1 MRRGVIAKR
10 CSCGSF
16 WSKGAKACGR
26 CGSVDFVSWGFYV
39 DTHPTGV
46 QKRSK
51 TFRSGFPSREEA
63 ERELG
68 ELVRSLRSGSFGPP
82 SKQPLGEYLG
92 RWLPSRT
99 HLRPTTADAYA
110 VNIGRYIC
118 NDDYGIGGVPLRA
131 LTRSLIQAFYADL
144 ERKGR
149 VRGDSPLAPKAVHN
163 VHMILR
169 KALEDAVEEGLL
181 PANPARRAHTLPA
194 IHREMKTWTDEELAS
209 FLGQLLDDPLYA
221 LWRLAATTGMRRGE
235 LLAATWPGL
244 DFAARRLYVT
254 QALSKGPKGA
264 HLRFGPP
271 KTDRGRRAVPLDE
284 ETADVLRE
292 HRRRQLQTT
301 PTIRTHG
308 DHMLVFWQD
317 DGRPLDPDSVSQ
329 RFRRLVERTGL
340 PLIRFHDL
348 RHTFATL
355 SLKAGIPTE
364 VVSRILGHK
373 HVATTQAIYQHA
385 VPTLE
390 EEAISRFAELLER
403 AKSA

>member
-16 WSKGAKACGR
+16 WKKAARACGR
-26 CGSVDFVSWGFYV
+26 CGSVAFASWGFYV

-82 SKQPLGEYLG
+82 SKQLLGEYLG

-131 LTRSLIQAFYADL
+131 LTRPLIQAFYADL

-149 VRGDSPLAPKAVHN
+149 VRGNCPLAPKAVHN

-169 KALEDAVEEGLL
+169 KALEDAGRGGAPTCESGPEGPQAAGHPHGDEDLD
-181 PANPARRAHTLPA
+181 RRAAGFVPEPSP
-194 IHREMKTWTDEELAS
+194 RRPS
-209 FLGQLLDDPLYA
+209 VR
-221 LWRLAATTGMRRGE
+221 LWRLAATTGRRRGE

-244 DFAARRLYVT
+244 DFAARRLHVT
-254 QALSKGPKGA
+254 QALSK
-264 HLRFGPP
+264 
-271 KTDRGRRAVPLDE
+271 
-284 ETADVLRE
+284 
-292 HRRRQLQTT
+292 
-301 PTIRTHG
+301 
-308 DHMLVFWQD
+308 
-317 DGRPLDPDSVSQ
+317 RP
-329 RFRRLVERTGL
+329 
-340 PLIRFHDL
+340 
-348 RHTFATL
+348 
-355 SLKAGIPTE
+355 
-364 VVSRILGHK
+364 
-373 HVATTQAIYQHA
+373 
-385 VPTLE
+385 
-390 EEAISRFAELLER
+390 
-403 AKSA
+403 

>member
-16 WSKGAKACGR
+16 WKKGANACAR
-26 CGSVDFVSWGFYV
+26 CGSATFASWGFYV

-46 QKRSK
+46 QRRSK

-68 ELVRSLRSGSFGPP
+68 ELVRGLRSGSFGPP
-82 SKQPLGEYLG
+82 SKQPLEEYLG
-92 RWLPSRT
+92 RWLTSRSQ
-99 HLRPTTADAYA
+99 LRPTTAANYT
-110 VNIGRYIC
+110 VNIERYIC

-131 LTRSLIQAFYADL
+131 LTRPLIQAFYAHL
-144 ERKGR
+144 EGKGR
-149 VRGDSPLAPKAVHN
+149 VRGDGPLAPKAVHN

-181 PANPARRAHTLPA
+181 PANPARRAHKLPA
-194 IHREMKTWTDEELAS
+194 IHREMQTWTDGQLAS
-209 FLGQLLDDPLYA
+209 FLSRVRDDRLYA

-235 LLAATWPGL
+235 LLAVAWPEI
-244 DFAARRLYVT
+244 DFGRRRLHIT
-254 QALSKGPKGA
+254 RAISKGPKGA
-264 HLRFGPP
+264 PLRFGPP

-284 ETADVLRE
+284 ETARILRD
-292 HRRRQLQTT
+292 HRRRQLGT
-301 PTIRTHG
+301 PQRIPD
-308 DHMLVFWQD
+308 DHTLVFYRD

-329 RFRRLVERTGL
+329 RFRRLVERTAL
-340 PLIRFHDL
+340 PGIRFHDL

-385 VPTLE
+385 VPALE
-390 EEAISRFAELLER
+390 ERAISRFAELLER

>member
-16 WSKGAKACGR
+16 WKKAARACGR
-26 CGSVDFVSWGFYV
+26 CGSAAFASWGFYV

-51 TFRSGFPSREEA
+51 TFRSGFHSRDEA

-68 ELVRSLRSGSFGPP
+68 ELLRSLRSGRFGPP

-92 RWLPSRT
+92 RWLVSRT

-118 NDDYGIGGVPLRA
+118 NDVYGIGGVPLRA
-131 LTRSLIQAFYADL
+131 LTRPMIQAFYADL

-149 VRGDSPLAPKAVHN
+149 VRGDGPLAPKAVHN

-181 PANPARRAHTLPA
+181 PANPARRAHKLPA
-194 IHREMKTWTDEELAS
+194 IHREMKTWTDAQLVA
-209 FLGQLLDDPLYA
+209 FLTQLRDDRLYA

-244 DFAARRLYVT
+244 DLAARRLHIT

-264 HLRFGPP
+264 PLRFGPP
-271 KTDRGRRAVPLDE
+271 KTDRSRRAVPLDE
-284 ETADVLRE
+284 ETVRTLRE
-292 HRRRQLQTT
+292 HRRHQLQDGVGS
-301 PTIRTHG
+301 PSHPG
-308 DHMLVFWQD
+308 HQLVFRRG
-317 DGRPLDPDSVSQ
+317 DGQPLDPDSISQ

-340 PLIRFHDL
+340 PRIRFHDL

-355 SLKAGIPTE
+355 SLKAGIATE

-385 VPTLE
+385 VPVLE
-390 EEAISRFAELLER
+390 EGAISRFADLLER

>member
-16 WSKGAKACGR
+16 WKKGARVCGR
-26 CGSVDFVSWGFYV
+26 CGSAAFASWGFYV

-46 QKRSK
+46 ARRVK
-51 TFRSGFPSREEA
+51 TFRSGFASREEA

-82 SKQPLGEYLG
+82 SKQPLEEYLG
-92 RWLPSRT
+92 RWLRSRT
-99 HLRPTTADAYA
+99 HLRPTTVDAYA
-110 VNIGRYIC
+110 VNVDRYIC
-118 NDDYGIGGVPLRA
+118 NEGFGIGAVPLRA
-131 LTRSLIQAFYADL
+131 LTRPLIQAFYADL

-149 VRGDSPLAPKAVHN
+149 VRGDGPLAPKAVHN

-181 PANPARRAHTLPA
+181 PANPARRAHKLPA
-194 IHREMKTWTDEELAS
+194 IHREMKTWTDEQLAS
-209 FLGQLLDDPLYA
+209 FLGRVHDDSLYA

-235 LLAATWPGL
+235 LLAATWPGIDL
-244 DFAARRLYVT
+244 RKRRLHIT
-254 QALSKGPKGA
+254 QALCKGPKGA
-264 HLRFGPP
+264 PLRFGPP

-284 ETADVLRE
+284 RTASILRA
-292 HRRRQLQTT
+292 HRRHQLQGAIGAQTS
-301 PTIRTHG
+301 H
-308 DHMLVFWQD
+308 DYQLVFRRE
-317 DGRPLDPDSVSQ
+317 DGRPLDPDTVSQ
-329 RFRRLVERTGL
+329 RFRRLVERSGL
-340 PLIRFHDL
+340 PRIRFHDL

-385 VPTLE
+385 VPALE
-390 EEAISRFAELLER
+390 EGAISRLAELLER